1 MQQALLAII
10 LQALCRLRG
19 AVLFHSV
26 GPSLSWGC
34 PFWVL
39 GLTRQSSRPAYGGR
53 LTSPVSLKKPLM
65 PRHQWNS
72 LNTQQIGAYA
82 EYFVKMEL
90 TMHGFQVYSTEV
102 DDRGIDFVARRE
114 SGPFIEVQVK
124 SLRSMGYVFMQKTKF
139 PLRPHTYLALC
150 LFADGQE
157 PKLFLI
163 PSVAWLT
170 PNAIFVDRKYDAQ
183 GQTSKPEWGLNVSK
197 RNMAALSPYSFEST
211 IKNFA
216 VQIDG

>member
-1 MQQALLAII
+1 MNEVRVCAGAAQPFAAGATALTG
-10 LQALCRLRG
+10 RG
-19 AVLFHSV
+19 
-26 GPSLSWGC
+26 LS
-34 PFWVL
+34 
-39 GLTRQSSRPAYGGR
+39 SN
-53 LTSPVSLKKPLM
+53 VSLKKPLM

-102 DDRGIDFVARRE
+102 DDRGIDFVARQE